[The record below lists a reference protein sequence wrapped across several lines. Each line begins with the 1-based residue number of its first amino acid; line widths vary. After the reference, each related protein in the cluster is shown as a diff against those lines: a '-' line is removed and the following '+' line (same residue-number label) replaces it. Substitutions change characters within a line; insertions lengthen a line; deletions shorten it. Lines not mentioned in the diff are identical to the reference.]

1 MLITAGD
8 QSPNIGIK
16 TDMLRC
22 SVPNELRTVDYL
34 SSLHEAQD
42 SPPVLQPSDTGWRHR
57 ETFGKE
63 LYLSHSLKRASVL

>member
-1 MLITAGD
+1 MLIIAGD

-22 SVPNELRTVDYL
+22 SVPNGLRTVAYL
-34 SSLHEAQD
+34 SSSHEAQD
-42 SPPVLQPSDTGWRHR
+42 SPPVLHSSDAGWRHR

-63 LYLSHSLKRASVL
+63 LYLSHSLNRSSVL